1 MFLVSL
7 LTRFIL
13 ILILKKLTNGNESKS
28 NLLTS
33 LKIEQL
39 DFF

>member
-13 ILILKKLTNGNESKS
+13 ILILKKKKELINKWEWVK
-28 NLLTS
+28 
-33 LKIEQL
+33 E
-39 DFF
+39 